1 MQSSFIRTIFL
12 TITITFTNLKQA
24 VLVDLLLAEL
34 LNDEAVVRLLFLE
47 ALNHD
52 DDVGDNGD
60 DADDDDDDDAADNDE
75 DEEEDS
81 EPGIVEEVWKGEQ
94 RNSSKRR
101 FLLKIQI
108 WSLSSAVIQI
118 WSILDDNIQ
127 IPPENTHLIIQW

>member
-12 TITITFTNLKQA
+12 TITITITITNLKQA

-81 EPGIVEEVWKGEQ
+81 EPGIVEE
-94 RNSSKRR
+94 
-101 FLLKIQI
+101 
-108 WSLSSAVIQI
+108 A
-118 WSILDDNIQ
+118 
-127 IPPENTHLIIQW
+127 